1 MVLKARLAVLDALS
15 TDHEVTPEEL
25 SVETE
30 YLREHLYD
38 VLDEL
43 LAGTCGSS
51 NQRRVRFAEH
61 LVIERIERSSQ
72 YSAT

>member
-1 MVLKARLAVLDALS
+1 MILKARLAALDALS
-15 TDHEVTPEEL
+15 ADREVTPEEL
-25 SVETE
+25 AVETE

-43 LAGTCGSS
+43 LAGTCNSS

-61 LVIERIERSSQ
+61 PVTERIERSSQ